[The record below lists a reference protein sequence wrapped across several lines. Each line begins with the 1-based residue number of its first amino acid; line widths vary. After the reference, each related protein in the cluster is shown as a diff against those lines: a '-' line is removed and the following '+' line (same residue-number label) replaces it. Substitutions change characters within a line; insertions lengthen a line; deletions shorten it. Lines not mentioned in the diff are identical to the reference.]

1 MNVKNKHEYYMETY
15 EKEMRYK
22 HVLELPLHGNIGK

>member
-15 EKEMRYK
+15 EKEMRDI
-22 HVLELPLHGNIGK
+22 LELPLHGNIGK